1 MKDKSESKFWPEG
14 VPRSIKYPNAPLF
27 GLLKNSAEKHPN
39 NPAVIFQDKRVM
51 FKELG
56 TVSDK
61 FAAALHDMNVKKG
74 DRAALFLPNIP
85 EYIISYYGALKAG
98 AVITAMSPLFKEREL
113 EYQLN
118 NSGAETIVTID
129 SLYPLIKEIRNK
141 TRLKRIIV
149 TGTSPTEFV
158 KDPQVHLF
166 QDLMKKYAS
175 EQPKLE
181 IHSMKDLAALQ
192 YTGGTT
198 GIPKGAMLTHHNL
211 LSNAVAF
218 ATWLRLREAEE
229 VFMAVLP
236 LFHIYGMT
244 TSMNAPIYAAGTMVL
259 IPRFDP
265 KEVLEAIEKHRV
277 TVFCGVPTMYIMLL
291 SHPEVAQY
299 DLSSV
304 RFCVSGG
311 STLPPDVQKKF
322 MELTGG
328 VLIEGYGLTEASPV
342 THVNPADATMQTVKI
357 GSIGLALPDTE
368 AKIVDLETGTKDL
381 SFGEIGE
388 LVVRGPQVMKGYWKM
403 PEETK
408 AVLKGGW
415 LYTGDIAKMEEEGY
429 VYIIDRKKD
438 LIKYGGYSVY
448 PREVEDVLY
457 EHPAVKICAVV
468 GKPDPVAGEI
478 PKAFIVLKEG
488 KKATEEE
495 IVEFVKGRVAAY
507 KRVREVEF
515 RKNLPMT
522 PVGKVLRK
530 ALRNE
535 ELKRKE

>member
-1 MKDKSESKFWPEG
+1 MKIWPTG
-14 VPRSIKYPNAPLF
+14 VPHSIKYPNVSLF
-27 GLLKNSAEKHPN
+27 GLLKKSAERHPN
-39 NPAVIFQDKRVM
+39 NPAIIFQDKRIT
-51 FKELG
+51 FRELETLSG
-56 TVSDK
+56 R

-74 DRAALFLPNIP
+74 DRVALFLPNIP
-85 EYIISYYGALKAG
+85 KYVISYYGALKAG
-98 AVITAMSPLFKEREL
+98 AAITAMSPLFKEREL
-113 EYQLN
+113 DYQLN
-118 NSGAETIVTID
+118 NSGAETIVTLD
-129 SLYPLIKEIRNK
+129 SLYPLVKGIRKK
-141 TRLKRIIV
+141 TKLKRIIL
-149 TGTSPTEFV
+149 TGTPPTKFA

-166 QDLMKKYAS
+166 QDLMERYS
-175 EQPKLE
+175 PESPKLE
-181 IHSMKDLAALQ
+181 MNPMKDLAALQ

-198 GIPKGAMLTHHNL
+198 GMPKGAMLTHHNL

-218 ATWLRLREAEE
+218 AIWLRLSEAEE
-229 VFMAVLP
+229 VFMAALP
-236 LFHIYGMT
+236 LSHIYGMT
-244 TSMNAPIYAAGTMVL
+244 TSMNAPIYEAETMVL

-291 SHPEVAQY
+291 NSPKVARY
-299 DLSSV
+299 DLSSL

-311 STLPPDVQKKF
+311 ATLPPDVQRKF

-328 VLIEGYGLTEASPV
+328 VLIEGYGLSEASPV
-342 THVNPADATMQTVKI
+342 THVNPADPTMKTVKI

-368 AKIVDLETGTKDL
+368 AKIVDLQTGTRKL

-388 LVVRGPQVMKGYWKM
+388 LVVRGPQVMKGYWNM
-403 PEETK
+403 LDETK

-415 LYTGDIAKMEEEGY
+415 LHTGDIARLDEEGY
-429 VYIIDRKKD
+429 VCIIDRKKD

-495 IVEFVKGRVAAY
+495 IIAFVKGRVAAY
-507 KRVREVEF
+507 KRIREIEF

-522 PVGKVLRK
+522 SVGKVLRK
-530 ALRNE
+530 ALREE
-535 ELKRKE
+535 ELKREK